1 MPWRADHR
9 LAEERISLR
18 FHILNRRRHC
28 CRMLTLLFWLLSTVA
43 TQRLWPQD
51 LPTPAQEQPQ
61 FPPDLKEYAVRNA
74 AAGCLEPPP
83 LPALDD
89 YNGPLE
95 KTVGVF
101 ARALER
107 KSAVHQPRYK
117 PGSMLC
123 SLELKDKFWLF
134 VDDSLDPVTFISAG
148 FDAGIDQATNRDP
161 SFGQG
166 AAGYATRFASD
177 VADRISSKFWKD
189 FAYPSIFFEDPRYF
203 PLGHGPAGERLL
215 HAAKHL
221 LIAHRSDGTHMFNYS
236 EWLGTTTAV
245 LLSDLHHPGDEHGTW
260 PNVRQVGY
268 RFAWDVGF
276 DVLREFWPDI
286 ARKFKLPFRGASTKT
301 VTEPNHR

>member
-1 MPWRADHR
+1 MHWGAGHHRA
-9 LAEERISLR
+9 EGRISLR
-18 FHILNRRRHC
+18 FRVLERRR
-28 CRMLTLLFWLLSTVA
+28 RRRLSTIVIGLVWTTA
-43 TQRLWPQD
+43 TPRLWSQD
-51 LPTPAQEQPQ
+51 LASPAQEQSQ
-61 FPPDLKEYAVRNA
+61 SLPDLREHAVRNP

-83 LPALDD
+83 LPGLDD
-89 YNGPLE
+89 YNGPLQ

-107 KSAVHQPRYK
+107 KSAVHQAHYK
-117 PGSMLC
+117 PGTMLC
-123 SLELKDKFWLF
+123 SLGPKDKFWLF
-134 VDDSLDPVTFISAG
+134 VDDSLDPVTFLSAG

-189 FAYPSIFFEDPRYF
+189 FAYPSIFQEDPRYF
-203 PLGHGPAGERLL
+203 PLGRGPAGERLL

-221 LIAHRSDGTHMFNYS
+221 VIAHRSDGTHVFNYS
-236 EWLGTTTAV
+236 EWLGTTTSV
-245 LLSDLHHPGDEHGTW
+245 LLSDLHHPGDERGTW
-260 PNVRQVGY
+260 PTVRQIGY

-286 ARKFKLPFRGASTKT
+286 ARKLKLPFRGASAEA
-301 VTEPNHR
+301 VAQPDHR